1 LFFVEASKYNVFPLD
16 NSVLQRI
23 LTPRPSATAGRNV
36 FTYSGE
42 ISGIPDSDAP
52 SILNR
57 SYTITAEIEVPQGG
71 AEGMLA
77 TLGGRFGGYGLYL
90 LKGKPVFLYN
100 FLDLERFRW
109 EGQQA
114 LTPGKHTIEFDFAYD
129 GPGFGKGGT
138 GVLKVDNSEVASKK
152 IPHTI
157 PIIMTID
164 ETFDVG
170 VDTRTPVDDNDY
182 QVPFRFTGKLAKL
195 TFNLGRE
202 QLSNEDRQ
210 TVGVGRASAH
220 DEK

>member
-1 LFFVEASKYNVFPLD
+1 MQELFFVEASKYNVFPLA
-16 NSVLQRI
+16 NSVLQRA

-42 ISGIPDSDAP
+42 ISGVPDSDAP

-57 SYTITAEIEVPQGG
+57 SYTITADGEVPQGG
-71 AEGMLA
+71 AEGMLV

-100 FLDLERFRW
+100 FLDLERFRC
-109 EGQQA
+109 EAPQS
-114 LTPGKHTIEFDFAYD
+114 LTPGKHTIEFDSTYD
-129 GPGFGKGGT
+129 GPGLGKGGT
-138 GVLKVDNSEVASKK
+138 GVLKVDNGEVAIKQ

-170 VDTRTPVDDNDY
+170 VDTRT
-182 QVPFRFTGKLAKL
+182 QWTTTTIRCRSVPPG
-195 TFNLGRE
+195 
-202 QLSNEDRQ
+202 S
-210 TVGVGRASAH
+210 SPC
-220 DEK
+220 